1 MADLTDTDW
10 LQPLT
15 ERLGQSYF
23 DAVLQFLKT
32 VYASGAV
39 YPARENVFAAYR
51 ATPLSQVK
59 VVILGQDPYPNPD
72 QAQGLSF
79 SVPAGM
85 ALPKSLV
92 NIYKEYVTDLN
103 QLAPRTGDL
112 HAWAEQGVLLLNT
125 VLTVPAHQANGH
137 AGKIWE
143 PLTDATISL
152 VAQQSQPTVFILW
165 GKPAQKKVPLITGP
179 NNLILQAPHPSPL
192 SAYRGFFGSRPF
204 SQANAFL
211 EANQQQP
218 IRW

>member
-23 DAVLQFLKT
+23 DAVQQFLKT

-103 QLAPRTGDL
+103 QPAPRTGDL

-179 NNLILQAPHPSPL
+179 NNLILSP
-192 SAYRGFFGSRPF
+192 
-204 SQANAFL
+204 
-211 EANQQQP
+211 
-218 IRW
+218 

>member
-23 DAVLQFLKT
+23 DAVQQFLKT

-79 SVPAGM
+79 SV
-85 ALPKSLV
+85 
-92 NIYKEYVTDLN
+92 
-103 QLAPRTGDL
+103 
-112 HAWAEQGVLLLNT
+112 
-125 VLTVPAHQANGH
+125 
-137 AGKIWE
+137 
-143 PLTDATISL
+143 
-152 VAQQSQPTVFILW
+152 
-165 GKPAQKKVPLITGP
+165 
-179 NNLILQAPHPSPL
+179 
-192 SAYRGFFGSRPF
+192 
-204 SQANAFL
+204 
-211 EANQQQP
+211 
-218 IRW
+218 